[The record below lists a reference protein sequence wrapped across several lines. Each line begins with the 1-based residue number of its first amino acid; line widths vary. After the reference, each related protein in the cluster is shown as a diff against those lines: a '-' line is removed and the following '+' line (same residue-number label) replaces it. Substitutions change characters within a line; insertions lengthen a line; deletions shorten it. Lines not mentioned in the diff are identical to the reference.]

1 MNGIDLPISGFVTGI
16 LMPNDCTAGKYKAN
30 QVRPPITVYIHAKI
44 QAGVAVFG
52 RGKCLGRGQLV
63 PHPAGR
69 GKPEG
74 TGYNIWL
81 PIKVHISHGNSFGNK
96 ITREHMLCKT
106 RLCHHPSRSEEH
118 TSELQ
123 SLMRISYAVFC
134 LI

>member
-81 PIKVHISHGNSFGNK
+81 PIKVHISHGNSFGN
-96 ITREHMLCKT
+96 
-106 RLCHHPSRSEEH
+106 RSEEH

-123 SLMRISYAVFC
+123 SLMRNSYAVFC
-134 LI
+134 FKKQKEN